1 MGIHLYAMCKLKKI
15 LFSLLLGAWVFGS
28 TAGSFLDNPISA
40 RSLGL
45 GNCGVALTEGS
56 AAYLNPAVIKTQN
69 SQSYQLTQGK
79 LLDEVNYTAFNY
91 SIGNIAFLDLG
102 LGFSFLNAG
111 VDGLQEATYDNNTG
125 TAAYTGQTFGYS
137 GRAYVLTA
145 GLKIMDNLALGLNFK
160 TVQENLYEQN
170 SLGSGLDVGLL
181 WHTPKFSLGLSLLN
195 ALPPK
200 LAWTQGAEEEL
211 NTRLIAGAAYE
222 ILNGWKIFA
231 DVEQNGSRPLYYS
244 VGTEYVFFNI
254 AALRAGYNPDQISVG
269 TGVSLFNFNLD
280 YAYIMKQADTDTG
293 ATHFISV
300 AYRIENKKEM
310 DNIASADRSRKR
322 MEEAIEAE
330 KLDKELDAQKRL
342 EENNPEETAEIE
354 PLPVQNKEE
363 IIEIA
368 AVPQAEAAKLD
379 PVAPISTAQKAVKI
393 TTQNAKAVVKRN
405 RTAKLKNVVTVN
417 IVEESSGSVSDY
429 RIALVTARY
438 HEQTGRLQSN
448 VYLDNTG
455 NQPLSVRT
463 TFRLLNHNNK
473 VLWENKGRTTS
484 INAGSTEVL
493 RLTAE
498 KELPAGTYYLE
509 ATSSSPEMSKYQKEL
524 YIKRN

>member
-1 MGIHLYAMCKLKKI
+1 MLKKI
-15 LFSLLLGAWVFGS
+15 LFSLLLGTWAFSS

-40 RSLGL
+40 RALGL
-45 GNCGVALTEGS
+45 GGYGSALQEGS

-69 SQSYQLTQGK
+69 NQSYQLTQGK

-111 VDGLQEATYDNNTG
+111 LDGLQETTYDNDTG
-125 TAAYTGQTFGYS
+125 TAAYTGQTFGYT

-145 GLKIMDNLALGLNFK
+145 GLKVLDNLALGLNFK
-160 TVQENLYEQN
+160 TVQENLYNQS
-170 SLGSGLDVGLL
+170 SLGSGLDIGLL
-181 WHTPKFSLGLSLLN
+181 WHTPKLSVGLSLLN
-195 ALPPK
+195 IVPPK
-200 LAWTQGAEEEL
+200 LVWTEGAEEEL

-222 ILNGWKIFA
+222 ILNGWKIYA
-231 DVEQNGSRPLYYS
+231 DAEQSGSRPFYYG
-244 VGTEYVFFNI
+244 VGTEYLLFNI
-254 AALRAGYNPDQISVG
+254 AALRAGYNPDQISIG

-280 YAYIMKQADTDTG
+280 YAYLMKHADSDAG

-300 AYRIENKKEM
+300 AYSIENKKEM
-310 DNIASADRSRKR
+310 DNIASADRNRKK
-322 MEEAIEAE
+322 MDEAIEAE
-330 KLDKELDAQKRL
+330 KLNKELSAQKRL

-354 PLPVQNKEE
+354 PLPVKDKEE
-363 IIEIA
+363 IIETA

-379 PVAPISTAQKAVKI
+379 PIKPVATPQKAVKI
-393 TTQNAKAVVKRN
+393 TTKNAKTVIKRN
-405 RTAKLKNVVTVN
+405 RSAKLKNAVTVN
-417 IVEESSGSVSDY
+417 ITEESASALYDY

-455 NQPLSVRT
+455 NQPLAVRT
-463 TFRLLNHNNK
+463 TFRLLDSGNK
-473 VLWENKGRTTS
+473 ALWENKNRATS

-493 RLTAE
+493 RLSAE

-509 ATSSSPEMSKYQKEL
+509 ITSSSPELSKYQKEL